1 MRTVPDALA
10 ASARRFGSKP
20 ALIFGGEQ
28 RTFAE
33 LNRRSNQI
41 AHALWDM
48 GVRPGDRVAL
58 LLPNGL
64 EFAEMYFGLAKAGAV
79 AVPLSWRWTPGALRQ
94 AVGHSGAALVLI
106 DREFAPLLE
115 GVEAYPCPLVWTGS
129 ESEWE
134 GRVQASSAEQSVS
147 VRVAEDDA
155 IVLAY
160 TSGTTGAPKG
170 ALRSHASHMAIALTM
185 VAEMRIAREWT
196 GFAMLPMYHVNSMW
210 FVTLTVAIG
219 ATCVISSNRT
229 FHPERILQELTENRV
244 AFGMFVP
251 SILTYMVEAAETG
264 RWPCPD
270 LRVLM
275 TSSAPLDRRL
285 RDRILAAFDKAEL
298 YDIYGATEYGAATVF
313 HHAPGTD
320 MGSVGYPVLGHEL
333 SIRDEEGNSLTDGK
347 PGHVYFRGASLMSG
361 YWQLEHARF
370 TGWSEDGFLTV
381 GDMGYVC
388 EDGRLVLVDRAADRM
403 IVRGEN
409 VFPSEVEAALLSHP
423 AVALAA
429 VFGVPDRR
437 RGEAIVALVQ
447 LRPEHAASVDELQ
460 RRCREQLADYQWPR
474 HVEIISQLPLGPV
487 GKVIRAQARRDWL
500 AAHPERED
508 AD

>member
-1 MRTVPDALA
+1 A
-10 ASARRFGSKP
+10 
-20 ALIFGGEQ
+20 
-28 RTFAE
+28 
-33 LNRRSNQI
+33 NQI
-41 AHALWDM
+41 ANALSDM
-48 GVRPGDRVAL
+48 AIKSGDRVAL

-64 EFAEMYFGLAKAGAV
+64 EFAELYFGLAKAGAV
-79 AVPLSWRWTPGALRQ
+79 AVPLSWRWTPSALRQ
-94 AVGHSGAALVLI
+94 AVTHSGAALVLV
-106 DREFAPLLE
+106 DREFAPLLD
-115 GVEAYPCPLVWTGS
+115 GVEPYSCPVHWTGS
-129 ESEWE
+129 DSEWE
-134 GRVQASSAEQSVS
+134 RRVRASSSDEPTAAS
-147 VRVAEDDA
+147 VAEEA
-155 IVLAY
+155 PIVLAY
-160 TSGTTGAPKG
+160 TSGTTGTPKG
-170 ALRSHASHMAIALTM
+170 ALRTHASHMAIALTM

-229 FHPERILQELTENRV
+229 FHPERILQEVTDNRV
-244 AFGMFVP
+244 GFGMFVP

-313 HHAPGTD
+313 QHAPGTE
-320 MGSVGYPVLGHEL
+320 MGSVGYPVMGHDV
-333 SIRDEEGNSLTDGK
+333 SIRDEQGNVLPVGE

-361 YWQLEHARF
+361 YWRLERARF
-370 TGWSEDGFLTV
+370 AGWSEDGFLTV
-381 GDMGYVC
+381 GDMGYVRK
-388 EDGRLVLVDRAADRM
+388 DGRLILVDRAADRM

-409 VFPSEVEAALLSHP
+409 VFPSDVEAALVSHP

-447 LRPEHAASVDELQ
+447 PRPGHTVSVEELQ
-460 RRCREQLADYQWPR
+460 KRCRDQLADYQWPR
-474 HVEIISQLPLGPV
+474 HVEVVAQLPLGPA
-487 GKVIRAQARRDWL
+487 GKVVRAEARRDWQ

-508 AD
+508 ADES